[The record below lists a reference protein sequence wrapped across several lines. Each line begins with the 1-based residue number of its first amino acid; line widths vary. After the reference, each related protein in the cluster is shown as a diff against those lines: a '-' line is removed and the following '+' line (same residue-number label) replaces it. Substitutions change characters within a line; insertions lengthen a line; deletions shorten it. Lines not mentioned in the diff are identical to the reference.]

1 MYWQPMQVHQNW
13 GDMFIFTNPTNNW
26 YMYIM
31 YLGNVDGMY
40 WAIDA
45 TRQPVRTNLLCEFH
59 DINLCRQANVYS
71 ATSYQEMKNHQ
82 KNKKHLRSSCMQ
94 GFGVH
99 FLYNF
104 LMDFYDNE
112 EIVIKQEEM
121 LSKTVKGLKGK
132 EIKRDKHSRFYF
144 E

>member
-1 MYWQPMQVHQNW
+1 MFQISYRYRIEYRRSSVTLNNPDANPPLVHPVSGKCRRYVL
-13 GDMFIFTNPTNNW
+13 GDRFHVSTSPHKS
-26 YMYIM
+26 
-31 YLGNVDGMY
+31 
-40 WAIDA
+40 
-45 TRQPVRTNLLCEFH
+45 PLCEFH
-59 DINLCRQANVYS
+59 DINLCRQANVY
-71 ATSYQEMKNHQ
+71 ATSYQEMKNYQ
-82 KNKKHLRSSCMQ
+82 KNKKRLRSSCMQ

-121 LSKTVKGLKGK
+121 LSKTVEGK
-132 EIKRDKHSRFYF
+132 EIKRDKYSRFYF

>member
-1 MYWQPMQVHQNW
+1 
-13 GDMFIFTNPTNNW
+13 
-26 YMYIM
+26 
-31 YLGNVDGMY
+31 
-40 WAIDA
+40 
-45 TRQPVRTNLLCEFH
+45 
-59 DINLCRQANVYS
+59 
-71 ATSYQEMKNHQ
+71 
-82 KNKKHLRSSCMQ
+82 MQ

-121 LSKTVKGLKGK
+121 LSKTVEGK
-132 EIKRDKHSRFYF
+132 EIKRDKYSRFYF

>member
-1 MYWQPMQVHQNW
+1 MSSGKRLCYKLP
-13 GDMFIFTNPTNNW
+13 
-26 YMYIM
+26 
-31 YLGNVDGMY
+31 GNEEPSEEQE
-40 WAIDA
+40 
-45 TRQPVRTNLLCEFH
+45 TR
-59 DINLCRQANVYS
+59 
-71 ATSYQEMKNHQ
+71 
-82 KNKKHLRSSCMQ
+82 LRSSCMQ

-121 LSKTVKGLKGK
+121 LSKTVEGK
-132 EIKRDKHSRFYF
+132 EIKRDKYSRFYF